1 MNYLADTVTIVHYLR
16 RPTKVGA
23 ESRRILR
30 DADQGRHHILISAI
44 SLMEIL
50 YLAEAKRIT
59 LSLGNLL
66 TTIARSANY
75 SIVPVDSRIVEAAVE
90 IDDVPELHDR
100 ILAATAVVYDVP
112 ILTPDRMMMASRHVR
127 AVWN

>member
-1 MNYLADTVTIVHYLR
+1 
-16 RPTKVGA
+16 
-23 ESRRILR
+23 
-30 DADQGRHHILISAI
+30 
-44 SLMEIL
+44 MEIL